1 MARHA
6 EREGGFANSGSG
18 GQDDHFAGLEAG
30 GELIELIKT
39 GGDAAIVALAFDEAL
54 DNGDGFRGDLGSA
67 EDSLGFPATT
77 DFENIS
83 FSLIE
88 DGLDFVGTFMGADD
102 DLGASLLQF
111 AKETFVLDLIE
122 VGLGGEDTDD
132 SRG

>member
-1 MARHA
+1 VARHA

-18 GQDDHFAGLEAG
+18 GQDDHFAGLKAG
-30 GELIELIKT
+30 GELIELIET

-54 DNGDGFRGDLGSA
+54 DNGDGFGCDLGGA
-67 EDSLGFPATT
+67 KDSFGFPATT

-88 DGLDFVGTFMGADD
+88 DGLDFVRTFMGADD
-102 DLGASLLQF
+102 DLSASLLQF